1 MILDKIGEN
10 VEIRYSYPYP
20 GQGTD
25 AGAKVIRQAS
35 IDKRAV
41 DFNQFK

>member
-1 MILDKIGEN
+1 MILDMIGEN
-10 VEIRYSYPYP
+10 VEIIYSYPYP

-35 IDKRAV
+35 IDQRAI
-41 DFNQFK
+41 DFNKFK